1 MKQWMKAEKELDIY
15 FYVAGWILAAV
26 LVACAVLA
34 NVWHISLFKAAAPCL
49 FHAATGYYC
58 PGCGGTRAVY
68 ALFSGHPLRSFRYHP
83 VVLYV
88 ALVGGYF
95 MISQTIE
102 RLSVHRLAVA
112 MHFRVAYLWGT
123 LFLIVGNVLVKNAL
137 LFLLGVDLLAV

>member
-1 MKQWMKAEKELDIY
+1 MKAEKELDIY
-15 FYVAGWILAAV
+15 FYMAGWILAAV
-26 LVACAVLA
+26 LVVYAVLA
-34 NVWHISLFKAAAPCL
+34 HVWHISLFKAAAPCL

-58 PGCGGTRAVY
+58 PGCGGTRAIS

-102 RLSVHRLAVA
+102 RLSRHRLAIG
-112 MHFRVAYLWGT
+112 MHFRAVYLWET
-123 LFLIVGNVLVKNAL
+123 LCLIVGNVLVKNAL
-137 LFLLGVDLLAV
+137 LFLWGVDLLAV